1 MAPDIFYTYVW
12 GTDPMAGRPVIF
24 TSKANR
30 TLALRSSKEG
40 DLVIGVASTNP
51 GNPNVII
58 PEDIKGRVVVAWQI
72 SHISADTTSYG
83 IGVANSWDLDEAGQY
98 RWPYAMHA
106 FRVWFIENAPR
117 FKDLPGY
124 TNQTHSQR
132 AITSIQRVE
141 GELSGSIRDLI
152 HSNGKPLEIIMPSN
166 MTLRARMK
174 LLAQKHPFA
183 RNQYTVTPDPDALY
197 FIYAAELG
205 KCSNIFKI
213 GHAQNGYARVQ
224 EFNKYRLRREAQWEL
239 RVNQPIG
246 SVEEAIEVEKHLG
259 TVFANCR
266 TEDNQ
271 EIFVGL
277 KEGDVLS
284 HLSKL
289 SIKAKTASL
298 G

>member
-1 MAPDIFYTYVW
+1 MTPSIFYTYVW
-12 GTDPMAGRPVIF
+12 GTDPMAGRPLIF

-51 GNPNVII
+51 GNPDVII

-72 SHISADTTSYG
+72 SHITADTTSYG
-83 IGVANSWDLDEAGQY
+83 IGAANSWDLDEAGQY

-106 FRVWFIENAPR
+106 FRVWFIEDAPR

-124 TNQTHSQR
+124 TNQTHTQR

-141 GELSGSIRDLI
+141 GELAESIRDLI
-152 HSNGKPLEIIMPSN
+152 HSNGRPLEVMMPSN
-166 MTLRARMK
+166 MTLRARMQF
-174 LLAQKHPFA
+174 LAQKHPFA
-183 RNQYTVTPDPDALY
+183 KNQYTVTPDPDALY

-205 KCSNIFKI
+205 KGSNILKI
-213 GHAQNGYARVQ
+213 GHAQDGAARVE
-224 EFNKYRLRREAQWEL
+224 EFNHYRLQREAQWEL

-246 SVEEAIEVEKHLG
+246 TVEEAIEIEKHLG
-259 TVFANCR
+259 TVFAKHR
-266 TEDNQ
+266 TEKNQ

-277 KEGDVLS
+277 KEIDVLIQ
-284 HLSKL
+284 LSKFK
-289 SIKAKTASL
+289 IRAKSVSL
-298 G
+298 